1 MYKPKIFLRY
11 VLVVA
16 ALLALAPPAGAQEE
30 PPPEVVERPNLR
42 VPDLPTR
49 RTSPTPVNDFLGIG
63 TQSPAQPAQD
73 LLPAGAAPPVYDA
86 PSLSQEDMRAQL
98 RGRAFEAAADGM
110 LPLTPDEIRALLE
123 RYDAVQESV
132 EVPYY
137 GRPEPVVAVE
147 TASLDPGTAPLTIQV
162 AQGHVTTVT
171 FLDISG
177 APWPVE
183 DISWAGN
190 FEVVESGGDDGT
202 HILRI
207 TPQSEFAYGNMSI
220 RLTELQTPVILTL
233 ATARDKV
240 HYRFDAIIPDYGPFA
255 TAPLIQARAG
265 PTPGGKE
272 ISRVLEGVVPAH
284 FARLNVTGVDGRTRA
299 YRDGGTTYLRTPL
312 TLLSPG
318 WSAHVSSADG
328 MRVYTLDG
336 APVLL
341 LSDRGRMVRAYLSD
355 RGEVGDE

>member
-1 MYKPKIFLRY
+1 
-11 VLVVA
+11 
-16 ALLALAPPAGAQEE
+16 
-30 PPPEVVERPNLR
+30 
-42 VPDLPTR
+42 
-49 RTSPTPVNDFLGIG
+49 
-63 TQSPAQPAQD
+63 
-73 LLPAGAAPPVYDA
+73 
-86 PSLSQEDMRAQL
+86 
-98 RGRAFEAAADGM
+98 
-110 LPLTPDEIRALLE
+110 
-123 RYDAVQESV
+123 V

-137 GRPEPVVAVE
+137 GRPDPVVAVE
-147 TASLDPGTAPLTIQV
+147 TASLDPGTEPLTIQV

-171 FLDISG
+171 FLDVSG

-220 RLTELQTPVILTL
+220 RLTELQTPVIITL

-272 ISRVLEGVVPAH
+272 ISRVLEGVVPAR
-284 FARLNVTGVDGRTRA
+284 FARLSVTGVDGRTSA
-299 YRDGGTTYLRTPL
+299 YRDGEGGMTYLRTPL

-328 MRVYTLDG
+328 MRVYALDG